1 MRTGENECAPSV
13 IRDTRQ
19 PSICHVR
26 SMSARTIMVSS
37 RRSLR
42 AVIGGA
48 ASLVISN
55 PDHTKEGLRPTAAEL
70 IRVKRHK
77 LPDAHRRPAGHPLH
91 AVRHPVIPTS
101 AARPRNCSQPAFADI
116 TVKKLFNRLTAC
128 AFG

>member
-1 MRTGENECAPSV
+1 
-13 IRDTRQ
+13 
-19 PSICHVR
+19 
-26 SMSARTIMVSS
+26 MSARTIMVSS

-55 PDHTKEGLRPTAAEL
+55 PDHMKEGSRPTAAEL

-91 AVRHPVIPTS
+91 AVRQPVRDAEPKASSCGS
-101 AARPRNCSQPAFADI
+101 AQ
-116 TVKKLFNRLTAC
+116 LTGYTC
-128 AFG
+128 ANPPSTNNSVPVM